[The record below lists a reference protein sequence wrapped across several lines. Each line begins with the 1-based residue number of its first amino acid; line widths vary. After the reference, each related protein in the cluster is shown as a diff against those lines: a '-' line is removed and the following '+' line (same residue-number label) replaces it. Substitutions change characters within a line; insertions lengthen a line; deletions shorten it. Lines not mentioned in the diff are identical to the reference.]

1 LTAQRAKWKA
11 SPDFR
16 SEAKVVQFNFD
27 TSDYAAERNG
37 LVAKLKTLAQL
48 IVDEQKLNELRE
60 TYASQDA
67 ITICTGVCVE
77 SGGEPHPVNQL
88 LLPGEQVLSLVNQH
102 LAERIG
108 ARRKEIEAL
117 WRELA
122 G

>member
-1 LTAQRAKWKA
+1 
-11 SPDFR
+11 
-16 SEAKVVQFNFD
+16 VVQFNFD

-102 LAERIG
+102 LAEPDRG
-108 ARRKEIEAL
+108 ASKRDRGAVERARRL
-117 WRELA
+117 TLGLRRVRRLT
-122 G
+122 